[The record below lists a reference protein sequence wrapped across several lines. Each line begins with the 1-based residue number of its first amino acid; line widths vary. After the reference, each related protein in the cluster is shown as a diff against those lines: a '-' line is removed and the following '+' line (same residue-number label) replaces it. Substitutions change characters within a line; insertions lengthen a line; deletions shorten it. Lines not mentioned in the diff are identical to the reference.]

1 MLCHSYFESRREMVK
16 KYPVSDREQR
26 NTNNHSL
33 EQESENSRRMDEN
46 ELNAILKNTPG
57 YLGTYA
63 RDELN
68 NLKISHYP
76 SFIIVNLDLRKQNGS
91 HWIAIAMFPNDVYIC
106 DSLGAL
112 MPTPH
117 FPSQLINFLYRV
129 SFQRRLHITRR
140 LQADNSTNCGLYC
153 IYFIQMMVKNNFAD
167 FLSKFCNNYCLNDLI
182 IELYFMN
189 IL

>member
-1 MLCHSYFESRREMVK
+1 MSLSEKWSKKIPESGRERK
-16 KYPVSDREQR
+16 NTNSRCLELDRE
-26 NTNNHSL
+26 
-33 EQESENSRRMDEN
+33 NSKSKMDEN

-76 SFIIVNLDLRKQNGS
+76 TYIIVNLDKREESGS
-91 HWIAIAMFPNDVYIC
+91 HWIAIAMFPKDVYIC

-112 MPTPH
+112 MPTPR
-117 FPSQLINFLYRV
+117 FPTQLINFLYRV
-129 SFQRRLHITRR
+129 TFRRRLHITRR

-153 IYFIQMMVKNNFAD
+153 IYFIQMMVKNNFSD
-167 FLSKFCNNYCLNDLI
+167 FLSKFCNNYYLNDLI
-182 IELYFMN
+182 IELLFSK
-189 IL
+189 

>member
-1 MLCHSYFESRREMVK
+1 MNPVEKWSK

-153 IYFIQMMVKNNFAD
+153 IYFIHMMVKNNFAD